1 MRVLSAFTGGFFRTK
16 ISTPSSS
23 PFRPTSDPCDTGP
36 SPAREGAPNLLTQRE
51 KEGSVSRRGRGGGG
65 PRNLSTQRRSQRVV
79 RRELLSLSLYSLLAS
94 NRGGLFIVFFPL
106 YLVEVK
112 GSTLAAALVVLSIA
126 YVPAS
131 LLGPLVGRLS
141 DRLGRRRAFLLAGEA
156 MAFPLFLAITFAPG
170 WVLASALFVG
180 AELALAIGGPAYTAY
195 VADVTDEGERGEAY
209 GLLNATSSAGAVVGF
224 VLAGVVTFEF
234 GLAAL
239 FPFVVAVMVGTI
251 SVVFFLV
258 PDTRVAPSPQR
269 RPLREMGPVATFS
282 VAVSVRAIGSGAV
295 ATFYGYLAA
304 SLGAND
310 AEVSLVAIAGLLT
323 AALVSVPLG
332 RLIDRRG
339 EIQGIWYGTLL
350 TLGSYGVFA
359 FATEWVETIPG
370 QAVRN
375 GGLSLVGPGCKRGS
389 LGQPPRGIVRN
400 TSGSS
405 RSSTPRCGA
414 WGRSWERWRSCSGG
428 TTGCSRWPWGR
439 RCSPSS
445 SWSSSTARWG
455 SGAASLA
462 GGNSG

>member
-1 MRVLSAFTGGFFRTK
+1 M
-16 ISTPSSS
+16 
-23 PFRPTSDPCDTGP
+23 
-36 SPAREGAPNLLTQRE
+36 
-51 KEGSVSRRGRGGGG
+51 
-65 PRNLSTQRRSQRVV
+65 V

-239 FPFVVAVMVGTI
+239 FPLVVAVMVGTI

-375 GGLSLVGPGCKRGS
+375 GGLSLVGPGMQAWVARAAPAGHRAEYLGVFS
-389 LGQPPRGIVRN
+389 LIN
-400 TSGSS
+400 
-405 RSSTPRCGA
+405 STMWSVGPLVGA
-414 WGRSWERWRSCSGG
+414 VAILFGGYDGLFAMAVG
-428 TTGCSRWPWGR
+428 TTVLSLVLMEFKYGEMGIRSRLAR
-439 RCSPSS
+439 RRELGVGP
-445 SWSSSTARWG
+445 TG
-455 SGAASLA
+455 PPLPPG
-462 GGNSG
+462 